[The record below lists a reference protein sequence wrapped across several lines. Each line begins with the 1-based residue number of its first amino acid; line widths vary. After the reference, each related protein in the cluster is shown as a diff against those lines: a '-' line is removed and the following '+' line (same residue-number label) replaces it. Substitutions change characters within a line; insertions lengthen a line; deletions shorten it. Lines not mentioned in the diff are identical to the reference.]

1 MENITFL
8 YDMHLCLKTFTS
20 YLSNMV
26 GFLTE
31 KKLTRYIKLTKAG
44 RQMESTAHHF
54 GSHQKDFN
62 RTPFKPCPL
71 ETTPSGSSG
80 LVSPLGFI
88 ETFSVCTCL
97 VVPKPVSIVF
107 DPFAILIEPQGL
119 VTGLFLFGNK
129 TRNILNR
136 GNILM
141 CCTKVLQ

>member
-1 MENITFL
+1 
-8 YDMHLCLKTFTS
+8 
-20 YLSNMV
+20 MV

-31 KKLTRYIKLTKAG
+31 KKLTRYIILTKAG

-97 VVPKPVSIVF
+97 VVP
-107 DPFAILIEPQGL
+107 
-119 VTGLFLFGNK
+119 
-129 TRNILNR
+129 
-136 GNILM
+136 
-141 CCTKVLQ
+141 